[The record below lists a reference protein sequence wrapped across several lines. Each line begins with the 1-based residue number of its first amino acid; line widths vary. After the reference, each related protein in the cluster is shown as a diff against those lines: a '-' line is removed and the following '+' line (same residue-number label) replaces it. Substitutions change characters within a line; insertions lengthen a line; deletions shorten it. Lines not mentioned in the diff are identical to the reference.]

1 MLNILI
7 VTDSTASFPDRTV
20 LQSPHLH
27 ILPCHVQIEG
37 QDLLEGVDIS
47 TRDVWDKLRT
57 SRTPPI
63 IQPPTPLDFYKVFQ
77 QASGI
82 YDGILS
88 IHASTALSESY
99 ANANAAAERISGRC
113 QFAQID
119 SRAMCVGQG
128 LLVEAA
134 VHQAHIAATFD
145 DFVREIRNL
154 TRRLF
159 GIHYVESTETLLH
172 NGIISADH
180 SVLSSMLGVKPLLTI
195 DNGKIVTTGKAR
207 TRAQLVDHLIEFA
220 QGFES
225 FDKAVIVQPDVPQR
239 SETTRLLLNRLTDTF
254 PGRSFLLSGYAP
266 AMASMVGP
274 HAGGLVILSSPF
286 SDEHGAQGNDE
297 ED

>member
-1 MLNILI
+1 MLNVLI
-7 VTDSTASFPDRTV
+7 VTDSAASFPDRTA

-27 ILPCHVQIEG
+27 IVPSHVHIDG
-37 QDLLEGVDIS
+37 HDLLEGVDIS
-47 TRDVWDKLRT
+47 TRDVWEKLRT
-57 SRTPPI
+57 SRTPPVI
-63 IQPPTPLDFYKVFQ
+63 SPPTPMDFYKVFQ

-88 IHASTALSESY
+88 IHSSAAMSASY
-99 ANANAAAERISGRC
+99 ANATAAADRISGRC

-119 SRAMCVGQG
+119 SQALCVGQG
-128 LLVEAA
+128 LLVEEALRQ
-134 VHQAHIAATFD
+134 VTVAATFD

-154 TRRLF
+154 TGRLF

-172 NGIISADH
+172 NGIVSAEH

-207 TRAQLVDHLIEFA
+207 TRAQVVDQLIEFA
-220 QGFES
+220 QGFEA
-225 FDKAVIVQPDVPQR
+225 FDEAVIVQPDVAQR

-254 PGRSFLLSGYAP
+254 PGRSFMLCGYAP
-266 AMASMVGP
+266 ALASIIGP
-274 HAGGLVILSSPF
+274 HAGGLVILGSRLSE
-286 SDEHGAQGNDE
+286 EHGYY